1 VGVVVADGAPAILVV
16 LVAMVATLG
25 VAVARD
31 WVLVEGSVAM
41 VALAVVVA
49 TAVALSVMPVGVP

>member
-41 VALAVVVA
+41 AALAVVVA
-49 TAVALSVMPVGVP
+49 TAVALWVMPVRVP